1 MKKMEMIENLS
12 QMVVVK
18 GCTDFITF
26 TTLAA

>member
-1 MKKMEMIENLS
+1 MEMIENLS